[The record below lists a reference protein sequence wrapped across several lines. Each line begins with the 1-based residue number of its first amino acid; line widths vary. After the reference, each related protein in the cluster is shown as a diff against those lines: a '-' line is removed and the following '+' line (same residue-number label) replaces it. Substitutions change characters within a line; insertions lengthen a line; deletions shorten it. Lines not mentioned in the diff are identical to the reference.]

1 MASSSVS
8 ESETAYSAGS
18 RRFRPTGEILLNVLI
33 RYMAECLHWA
43 APAGRGTCGG
53 TCGAG
58 TASAAAS
65 SIIGR
70 GRRPSQCAEP
80 PNPRPVGPKVFGEVL
95 LLERPGKIPQKAV
108 LRLRNCR
115 FPMKT
120 AESSCFFEKAP
131 ESSLQKSRERHI
143 MQNCVQIPTGGRNRT
158 AGREAAGVDPPP
170 GVPHVAPS

>member
-80 PNPRPVGPKVFGEVL
+80 PNPRPVGLKVFGEVL
-95 LLERPGKIPQKAV
+95 LLERPGKYPKGSSAPPELPLSYENCGIV
-108 LRLRNCR
+108 L
-115 FPMKT
+115 
-120 AESSCFFEKAP
+120 FFEKAP

-143 MQNCVQIPTGGRNRT
+143 MQNCVQISTGGRNRT
-158 AGREAAGVDPPP
+158 AGREAACVDPPP
-170 GVPHVAPS
+170 GVPHVALS